1 MSRQHPIVSV
11 TGSSGAGTTSV
22 MRTFEQIFRREG
34 INVVYVEGDSF
45 HRYDRAEM
53 KTAIADAHAGVIILS
68 VTSGLRLTSS
78 RNSKSSS
85 GRTVKAGQVRSAST
99 CTTRRRPN
107 HIASSPAHSHHGRIW
122 RRIPTCCST
131 KAYTA
136 PSLPRQS
143 MLRATRTCVSVSSR

>member
-1 MSRQHPIVSV
+1 
-11 TGSSGAGTTSV
+11 

-53 KTAIADAHAGVIILS
+53 KTAIADAHARGDHTFS
-68 VTSGLRLTSS
+68 HFGLRLTSS